1 MINVTKEID
10 IGEFSGGLV
19 SWDSGEVHVNNLV
32 DALTAILKPDL
43 MPDPAT
49 FKATA
54 LEHAVTAFAKKVCP
68 SRRGCPIDTIRMNV
82 ATPTYLAQQVVKT
95 KLDAVHTDIVAV
107 EVNANDVCR
116 IVKHNTT
123 LLPKLTSHLAQC
135 EAWIQAKFDKKVEK
149 VPANRVTE
157 VLNSL
162 LKSEGCLPMSKQG
175 RFFAV
180 PSDTTTEMLD
190 TFASQIPQSSLLDIR
205 VSPLMISPSASL
217 FEKIGAKC
225 VAEMEKMLVEVEEDL
240 QQAGDK
246 QRKNGAKS
254 RYEKCEEVKRYADA
268 FNSILGDDRTNKFKD
283 AAKKIQDIITT
294 NTVLDILS

>member
-10 IGEFSGGLV
+10 IGKFSGGLV
-19 SWDSGEVHVNNLV
+19 SWDSGEVHVNSLV
-32 DALTAILKPDL
+32 DALTAIVKPDL
-43 MPDPAT
+43 MPDPDT
-49 FKATA
+49 FKSVA
-54 LEHAVTAFAKKVCP
+54 LDHAVTAFAKKVCP

-82 ATPTYLAQQVVKT
+82 STPTFLAQQVMKT

-107 EVNANDVCR
+107 EVNDAGKCS
-116 IVKHNTT
+116 IVKHNDT
-123 LLPKLTSHLAQC
+123 LLPKLAANLAQC
-135 EAWIQAKFDKKVEK
+135 ESWIQARYDHKVQK

-157 VLNSL
+157 VINKL

-180 PSDTTTEMLD
+180 PSDSTTDMLD
-190 TFASQIPQSSLLDIR
+190 TFASHIPQSSLLDIR

-225 VAEMEKMLVEVEEDL
+225 VAEMEKMLEEVEEDL

-268 FNSILGDDRTNKFKD
+268 FNSILGDDRTSKFKD

>member
-10 IGEFSGGLV
+10 IGKFSGGLV

-32 DALTAILKPDL
+32 DALTAILKPVL

-49 FKATA
+49 FKASA
-54 LEHAVTAFAKKVCP
+54 RDHAVTAFAKKVCP

-107 EVNANDVCR
+107 EVNANDECR
-116 IVKHNTT
+116 IVKHNPT
-123 LLPKLTSHLAQC
+123 LLPKLATHLAQC
-135 EAWIQAKFDKKVEK
+135 EAWIQARFDKKVEK

-180 PSDTTTEMLD
+180 PSDSTTEMLD

-225 VAEMEKMLVEVEEDL
+225 VAEMEKMLEEVEEDL

-254 RYEKCEEVKRYADA
+254 RYEKCEEVKRYAEA
-268 FNSILGDDRTNKFKD
+268 FNSVLGDDRTEKFKA

>member
-10 IGEFSGGLV
+10 IGKFSGGLV

-68 SRRGCPIDTIRMNV
+68 SRRGCPIDTIRMNT
-82 ATPTYLAQQVVKT
+82 ANPTYLAQQVVKT

-107 EVNANDVCR
+107 EVNANDECR
-116 IVKHNTT
+116 IVKHNPT
-123 LLPKLTSHLAQC
+123 LLPKLATHLAQC
-135 EAWIQAKFDKKVEK
+135 EAWIQARFDKKVEK

-180 PSDTTTEMLD
+180 PSDSTTEMLD

-225 VAEMEKMLVEVEEDL
+225 VAEMEKMLEEVEEDL

-254 RYEKCEEVKRYADA
+254 RYEKCEEVKRYAEA
-268 FNSILGDDRTNKFKD
+268 FNSVLGDDRTEKFKA